1 MGREPDGNLNSRVTF
16 PWWLGKCRRVA
27 LARPHEH
34 CQLSQRGVERPPPR
48 LPDKPPRINRVCV
61 INPNGYQG
69 PDLDGTLLAVPL
81 DPSVGE
87 SAWVNPYIMPAVA
100 QQAQA
105 PDQMSHR
112 SARRE
117 QGAILADQDAVA
129 GVATF
134 RVTCSTNDRQNWSFP
149 VHQPSPMR
157 QSGHSGGLGPQPVR
171 VDPPLRDGADGEPWL
186 RRFAQ
191 GIIAGRGPDHRLT
204 TA

>member
-1 MGREPDGNLNSRVTF
+1 MRRKPSVSLVLCFPGIEALLVREKQELPQYARNVPGRYY
-16 PWWLGKCRRVA
+16 
-27 LARPHEH
+27 
-34 CQLSQRGVERPPPR
+34 
-48 LPDKPPRINRVCV
+48 RVCA

-87 SAWVNPYIMPAVA
+87 SAWVNSCIVPAGA
-100 QQAQA
+100 RQAQA
-105 PDQMSHR
+105 PDRMSHR

-117 QGAILADQDAVA
+117 QGAILADQDPVA
-129 GVATF
+129 GAATF
-134 RVTCSTNDRQNWSFP
+134 RVTYSTNDRQNWSFP

-157 QSGHSGGLGPQPVR
+157 QSGHSGGLGPQPV

-191 GIIAGRGPDHRLT
+191 GIIKPAEALT
-204 TA
+204 TD